1 MLPHYQTRELEYDN
15 NVKKRI
21 ARMLKSKYENEVVIS
36 HELLD
41 PIAQQNYDAFEKLI
55 YLVYGLLQE
64 ALMNIVT
71 VGNVNRR
78 DTDMRTS
85 HPIFS
90 IGTPVRNT
98 SGRVP
103 SYSSPDVGL
112 MPSSKRMR
120 GGAMDDT
127 TASIDHIEGHIDH
140 ALAQNRD
147 AILKSLGGASSY
159 TKKMN
164 QVLRLGVELR
174 NAASKLSAY
183 LNSLSQ
189 DQVVRIETLINDI
202 LSSLFPGI
210 KLSVQ
215 NEYDQAKQS
224 GLSARPEIKATK
236 EITDKVDSA
245 VISQFRKIS
254 DVLQTYNPISTT
266 VKAPTV
272 NHAQSSIP
280 GMDSAYALDRG
291 NFMGKYV

>member
-15 NVKKRI
+15 NVKRRVG
-21 ARMLKSKYENEVVIS
+21 RMLKSKYENEVVIS

-64 ALMNIVT
+64 ALMNLVT

-85 HPIFS
+85 HPIFG

-98 SGRVP
+98 GNAFETPFAPPR
-103 SYSSPDVGL
+103 
-112 MPSSKRMR
+112 KRSR

-159 TKKMN
+159 TQKMN

-174 NAASKLSAY
+174 NAASKLATY

-210 KLSVQ
+210 RLSVD

-224 GLSARPEIKATK
+224 GMSARPEIKATK

-245 VISQFRKIS
+245 VISQFKKIS

>member
-15 NVKKRI
+15 NVKRRVG
-21 ARMLKSKYENEVVIS
+21 RMLKSKYENEVVIS

-64 ALMNIVT
+64 ALMNLVS

-78 DTDMRTS
+78 DTDMRTA
-85 HPIFS
+85 HPIFG

-98 SGRVP
+98 GNAFETPFAPPR
-103 SYSSPDVGL
+103 
-112 MPSSKRMR
+112 KRTRQSM

-159 TKKMN
+159 TQKMN

-174 NAASKLSAY
+174 NASGKLATY

-236 EITDKVDSA
+236 DVTDKVDSA
-245 VISQFRKIS
+245 VISQFKKIS

-280 GMDSAYALDRG
+280 GMDSSYALDRG
-291 NFMGKYV
+291 NFLGKYV

>member
-15 NVKKRI
+15 NVKRRVG
-21 ARMLKSKYENEVVIS
+21 RMLKSKYENEVVIS

-64 ALMNIVT
+64 ALMNLVS

-103 SYSSPDVGL
+103 SYSSPEPG
-112 MPSSKRMR
+112 SKRRR

-159 TKKMN
+159 TQKMN

-174 NAASKLSAY
+174 NASSKLATY

-236 EITDKVDSA
+236 DVTDKVDSA
-245 VISQFRKIS
+245 VINQFKKIS

-272 NHAQSSIP
+272 NHGQGSIP

-291 NFMGKYV
+291 NFLGKYV

>member
-15 NVKKRI
+15 NVKRRVG
-21 ARMLKSKYENEVVIS
+21 RMLKSKYENEVVIS

-64 ALMNIVT
+64 ALMNLVS

-103 SYSSPDVGL
+103 SYSSPEPG
-112 MPSSKRMR
+112 SKRRR

-159 TKKMN
+159 TQKMN

-174 NAASKLSAY
+174 NAASKLPAY

-189 DQVVRIETLINDI
+189 DQVVRFETLIGDI

-210 KLSVQ
+210 KLSVD

-245 VISQFRKIS
+245 VISQFKKIS